1 MVRSCQMLPVVLED
15 EQAQHYR
22 YYQALHAD
30 KQWLLLTAL
39 W

>member
-1 MVRSCQMLPVVLED
+1 MVGSCQILLVVLED
-15 EQAQHYR
+15 EQAYR
-22 YYQALHAD
+22 RYQALHAD